1 MVHKFQILSN
11 FHIKLLAIIFMV
23 FDHVGLAMVS
33 FIRYNPT
40 VYEVADVFRSIG
52 RLAMPLFVFMIVE
65 GVIHTKS
72 IKKYLLRL
80 GIMATFISII
90 LGIVSYV
97 DFGINTSGIAG
108 AGNIF
113 LDLFLIA
120 LSIFL
125 LKQDN
130 KWLKPLVILPVVLSV
145 ISFSVKC
152 FEYGTKNMVLWYPS
166 FLYLQY
172 DWLSVVLGI
181 GFYLA
186 YKGADLY
193 VDSTYQYTKMDKEM
207 CELNG
212 NYRLIVNIISA
223 FVVALMSVLY
233 YLYKYIYPEGVF
245 WDANLQL
252 LAIISGAFILLYN
265 GKRGY
270 NAKWF
275 QYGVY
280 LFYPVHIGI
289 IALIFILITGGF

>member
-1 MVHKFQILSN
+1 MAHKFQILSN

-40 VYEVADVFRSIG
+40 VYEVADIFRSIG

-90 LGIVSYV
+90 LAIVSYV
-97 DFGINTSGIAG
+97 DFGIDTSGIAG

-130 KWLKPLVILPVVLSV
+130 KWLKPLVILPVALSV

-181 GFYLA
+181 AFYLA